1 MARPREFDEDA
12 VLDAVMDTFW
22 RYGYEATSAQDLVQ
36 ATGLGRGSLYAAYTN
51 KDGLF
56 EQAMLRYNRRSR
68 ENVDLLR
75 GPGPVLD
82 CLRTLLVGVVDDDLN
97 AAGKRGCLATNTAIE
112 RASRDAHVAEL
123 VRENFRIMR
132 AGIQEAIERGQATG
146 EIDAAG
152 HAEDLAWFV
161 FNAMQGLRVLA
172 KTSTG
177 KDRKRLV
184 AIVDRTLRALG

>member
-1 MARPREFDEDA
+1 MARPREFDEDQ

-22 RYGYEATSAQDLVQ
+22 RHGYEATSAQDLVQ

-56 EQAMLRYNRRSR
+56 EQAMLRYNRRSHD
-68 ENVDLLR
+68 NVDLLR
-75 GPGPVLD
+75 APGPAPER
-82 CLRTLLVGVVDDDLN
+82 LRALLTSVVDADLK
-97 AAGKRGCLATNTAIE
+97 APEKRGCLATNTAIE

-123 VRENFRIMR
+123 VRQNFRIML
-132 AGIQEAIERGQATG
+132 AGIRETIERGQAAG
-146 EIDAAG
+146 EIDADA

-172 KTSTG
+172 RTSSA

-184 AIVDRTLRALG
+184 AIVDRTVRALT

>member
-1 MARPREFDEDA
+1 MNQSEQAVAALQRLTEQGELRPGSMVSERGLME
-12 VLDAVMDTFW
+12 
-22 RYGYEATSAQDLVQ
+22 
-36 ATGLGRGSLYAAYTN
+36 ATGLGRGSLYAAYTS

-56 EQAMLRYNRRSR
+56 EQAMLRYNQRSR

-97 AAGKRGCLATNTAIE
+97 AARKRGCLATNTAIE

-184 AIVDRTLRALG
+184 AIVDRTLRTLG

>member
-22 RYGYEATSAQDLVQ
+22 HYGYEATSAQDLVQ
-36 ATGLGRGSLYAAYTN
+36 ATGLGRGSLYAAYTS

-56 EQAMLRYNRRSR
+56 EQAMLRYNQRSR

-97 AAGKRGCLATNTAIE
+97 AARKRGCLATNTAIE

-184 AIVDRTLRALG
+184 AIVDRTLRTLG